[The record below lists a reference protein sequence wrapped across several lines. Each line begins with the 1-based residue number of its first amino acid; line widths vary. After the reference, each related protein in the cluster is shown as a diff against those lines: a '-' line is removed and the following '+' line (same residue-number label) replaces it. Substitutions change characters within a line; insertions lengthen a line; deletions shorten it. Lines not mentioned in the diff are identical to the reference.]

1 MTFYMFFTIIILIIL
16 GLYANIQNNYHHA
29 FDVDCKQ
36 KLSAICQNVEL
47 HIKMRGLC
55 VTSVFDRSYHLTE
68 FKQDGRKMFLGP
80 SGWELGR
87 IAEESY
93 WSLTNPRYAGKI
105 Y

>member
-1 MTFYMFFTIIILIIL
+1 
-16 GLYANIQNNYHHA
+16 
-29 FDVDCKQ
+29 
-36 KLSAICQNVEL
+36 
-47 HIKMRGLC
+47 MRGLC

-80 SGWELGR
+80 SGWELGW